1 MPYYYPRLDAIL
13 QFQEGFQNLTA
24 ACTLQGWKCLMSNKY
39 ILSALDPQPGAD
51 DQPDPHHTFLPG
63 AECFCPPS
71 CTNTRYLSTHS
82 QATFPN
88 KASRVMKEFREKPN
102 FQVRQTKVF

>member
-1 MPYYYPRLDAIL
+1 
-13 QFQEGFQNLTA
+13 
-24 ACTLQGWKCLMSNKY
+24 MSNKY

-51 DQPDPHHTFLPG
+51 DQPDPHHIFLPG

-88 KASRVMKEFREKPN
+88 KANRVMKEFREKPN
-102 FQVRQTKVF
+102 FQVLQTKISVNVL